1 MNTAPQLGIR
11 LSQRQTLAPRLS
23 ESLSILALPTL
34 ELAQSL
40 TAALA
45 ENPLLEAEPAP
56 EETEYSIDNT
66 GSEEPLT
73 RLDWA
78 SAPAP
83 RPLTDVPLEPA
94 EKTDLRGHLMAQI
107 ELLHLQPNEH
117 ELALILIDALDDD
130 GYLRISF
137 AEIVTDLKM
146 PGLNPRRFEQVLRRV
161 QELEPTG
168 IAARDLSEC
177 LTLQLAELPES
188 CPGLA
193 LARRLVTEYCEA
205 LARFSPQDLATRLCQ
220 SNEAIHGALEL
231 IRGLDPRPGR
241 RYDITPIEYVTPE
254 LIALKGSHGW
264 RVEINPRATPRIS
277 INEGYAGWL
286 AAHRRETG
294 ASTLAAEL
302 EEALWLLRSL
312 AQREQTLLRIG
323 KALIHHQ
330 SAFLERGNIALRS
343 LTQARLAVELEL
355 HESTISRAVNGKSMA
370 TPRGVI
376 LLRHFF
382 SASLSDNREGISAV
396 AVKAKLKAIIESE
409 NPSAPLSDAA
419 LVEALAADEIS
430 IARRTVAK
438 YREALRIA
446 GARER
451 LRSFRQSRR
460 S

>member
-1 MNTAPQLGIR
+1 LNTAPQLGIR
-11 LSQRQTLAPRLS
+11 LGQRQTLAPRLS
-23 ESLSILALPTL
+23 ESLNILALPTL

-45 ENPLLEAEPAP
+45 ENPLLEAEPVP
-56 EETEYSIDNT
+56 EETEYSIDDSA
-66 GSEEPLT
+66 SEDPLP

-78 SAPAP
+78 STPAP
-83 RPLTDVPLEPA
+83 RPLTDTPFEPA

-107 ELLHLQPNEH
+107 ELLHLEPDEH

-137 AEIVTDLKM
+137 EELAVDSRI
-146 PGLNPRRFEQVLRRV
+146 PGLTPQRFEQVLRKV
-161 QELEPTG
+161 QELDPTG

-177 LTLQLAELPES
+177 LALQLAELPES
-188 CPGLA
+188 CPGLV
-193 LARRLVTEYCEA
+193 LARRLVAECCEA
-205 LARFSPQDLATRLCQ
+205 LAQFSPRDLAIRLHQ
-220 SNEAIHGALEL
+220 PDAAIHDALEL

-241 RYDITPIEYVTPE
+241 RYDITPIEYITPE
-254 LIALKGSHGW
+254 LIALEGSHGW
-264 RVEINPRATPRIS
+264 RVEINPRATPKIS
-277 INEGYAGWL
+277 INAGYAEWL

-302 EEALWLLRSL
+302 EEARWLLRSL

-323 KALIHHQ
+323 KALIHYQ
-330 SAFLERGNIALRS
+330 SAFLKRGNIALRS
-343 LTQARLAVELEL
+343 LTQAQLAAELDL
-355 HESTISRAVNGKSMA
+355 HESTISRAINGKSMA

-382 SASLSDNREGISAV
+382 SASLSNNGEGISAV

-419 LVEALAADEIS
+419 LVKALAANGIS

-451 LRSFRQSRR
+451 RRNPRQFK
-460 S
+460 